1 MAESWKIK
9 FLRWRFNWYPAFR
22 RSGARVVHIAEDML
36 EASVRLPLNRTTRNI
51 HGTLYGGSMY
61 AAVDPLHAVLLAFH
75 LGPDYHVWMK
85 SAKIDFRR
93 PGRSDL
99 FAHARLHP
107 PELEAI
113 RAALLHESKI
123 DRDFSLT
130 LADAAGEVAAQ
141 VTLRVHIRRRQTHE
155 RPMHGVVFP

>member
-9 FLRWRFNWYPAFR
+9 ILRWRFNWYPAFR
-22 RSGARVVHIAEDML
+22 SSGARVTFISEDRL
-36 EASVRLPLNRTTRNI
+36 ETRLRLRLGRANRNI

-61 AAVDPLHAVLLAFH
+61 AAIDPLHAVMIASH

-93 PGRSDL
+93 PGRGDL
-99 FAHARLHP
+99 FAEVRLRR
-107 PELEAI
+107 EEIETI
-113 RAALLHESKI
+113 RSALANEDKI
-123 DRDFSLT
+123 DRDFSLSLVNPEGEIAADFVLT
-130 LADAAGEVAAQ
+130 L
-141 VTLRVHIRRRQTHE
+141 HFRRRLAHE